1 MTSYFGVTTDSVST
15 LFSSLGSGSGN
26 RMNQTGVNAQLY
38 GQYAA
43 IKSGSYYKLS
53 KAYYGKQDT
62 TDGAKTKVEQKTSDL
77 NLKNTKAATDD
88 LKVSTQTLLTKGSD
102 SDFSKEEMKQTDGST
117 KVDYNRDQILK
128 GVESFLKDYNE
139 LVDTVKD
146 SKSTKILT
154 PAASMTSLTKEMETQ
169 LKDIGITIS
178 KENHLVLNKDSF
190 LKADVTNMK
199 SLFQGAGSYGYQI
212 QSKAFSIG
220 IAAQNEMD
228 KNVIYTGKGT
238 TQSYREPQFDTFF

>member
-1 MTSYFGVTTDSVST
+1 MTSYYGVTTDSVST
-15 LFSSLGSGSGN
+15 LFSSLGSNSRS
-26 RMNQTGVNAQLY
+26 RMSQSGVNAQLY

-53 KAYYGKQDT
+53 KAYYDKQDT
-62 TDGAKTKVEQKTSDL
+62 TDGSKTKIAQKTSDL
-77 NLKNTKAATDD
+77 NLKNTKSASDD
-88 LKVSTQTLLTKGSD
+88 LKESTQKLLTKGND
-102 SDFSKEEMKQTDGST
+102 SVFLKSEIKQTDGST
-117 KVDYNRDQILK
+117 KYDYNRDQIMK
-128 GVESFLKDYNE
+128 SVESFMKDYNE

-154 PAASMTSLTKEMETQ
+154 PAASMTNLTKEMETQ
-169 LKDIGITIS
+169 LKSIGISIS
-178 KENHLVLNKDSF
+178 KENRLVMNQDIFS
-190 LKADVTNMK
+190 KADVTNIK

-220 IAAQNEMD
+220 VATQNEID

-238 TQSYREPQFDTFF
+238 AQSYREPQFDTFF

>member
-1 MTSYFGVTTDSVST
+1 MASYYGVTTDSVST
-15 LFSSLGSGSGN
+15 LFSSLGSSSRS
-26 RMNQTGVNAQLY
+26 RMSQSGVNAQLY

-53 KAYYGKQDT
+53 KAYYGKQDIA
-62 TDGAKTKVEQKTSDL
+62 DGSKTKTEQKTSDL
-77 NLKNTKAATDD
+77 NLKNTKAASDD
-88 LKVSTQTLLTKGSD
+88 LKESTQKLFTKGSD
-102 SDFSKEEMKQTDGST
+102 SVFLKTEMKQTDGST
-117 KVDYNRDQILK
+117 KYDYNRDRILK
-128 GVESFLKDYNE
+128 SVENFMKDYNE

-154 PAASMTSLTKEMETQ
+154 PAASMTNLTKEMETQ
-169 LKDIGITIS
+169 LKDIGISLS
-178 KENHLVLNKDSF
+178 KENHLVMNQDSF
-190 LKADVTNMK
+190 SKANVTNIK

-220 IAAQNEMD
+220 VATQNEID
-228 KNVIYTGKGT
+228 KNVIYTGKGI